1 MQGFLSTGPRPGPE
15 FTSVPR
21 QQKPFQIIRIEYI
34 HIAIGKHPDHTD
46 IVGEHAVLFTLVG
59 ALLPDGTRVREK
71 GAGLV
76 PCRHV
81 TSLQHIPVGVFIIFI
96 QAEGRNEHTGQSQP
110 ETTEGKQ
117 LFPGRPEPF
126 QAACQQ
132 DGPPE
137 SIAHQGGIQ
146 PDHAAQ
152 HAQEYSRAPPPPG
165 RAVLQTR
172 QHTCKSR
179 QKGGMAELQ
188 SGVKARHDQKPHQ
201 QQNQRIEI
209 ISARLAGMRRQHR
222 ENGRAAGQRG
232 KRQKHRPDGHP
243 AKDRRSFQQKPGQQ
257 GIDEN
262 DMGVRIRGI
271 PPSVKHGRNH
281 QIVIG
286 LVRHAHKAP
295 GQNQKQQVEPYGMEQ
310 RKKRYPSPNLFQHKQ
325 IP

>member
-21 QQKPFQIIRIEYI
+21 QQKPFQIIRVEYI
-34 HIAIGKHPDHTD
+34 HIAIGKHPDHPD

-96 QAEGRNEHTGQSQP
+96 QTEGRNEHTGQSQP

-137 SIAHQGGIQ
+137 SVAHQGGIQ

-172 QHTCKSR
+172 QHTCKSC

-188 SGVKARHDQKPHQ
+188 SGVKARHAQKQHQ
-201 QQNQRIEI
+201 QQ
-209 ISARLAGMRRQHR
+209 
-222 ENGRAAGQRG
+222 
-232 KRQKHRPDGHP
+232 
-243 AKDRRSFQQKPGQQ
+243 
-257 GIDEN
+257 
-262 DMGVRIRGI
+262 
-271 PPSVKHGRNH
+271 
-281 QIVIG
+281 
-286 LVRHAHKAP
+286 
-295 GQNQKQQVEPYGMEQ
+295 
-310 RKKRYPSPNLFQHKQ
+310 
-325 IP
+325 